1 MKKYTMQIFNQ
12 IMNNED
18 YENIRKEVLIQF
30 GFSEADPVRIVDW
43 FEAHYPDDYDWI
55 ISEIEENGLHN
66 GIKEVVPSKV
76 QLMSR
81 QDRDNLLDVENDYT
95 SETRTRYVQVNH
107 EDWKEIGQ
115 SLKQER
121 EKLGLGITKLAEM
134 LGTSASRIRNFENGL
149 PVQMSKH
156 LEQCYKLAIESYKNS
171 NSQQIQ
177 NDRKI
182 LQIYEDDFDQFKEKF
197 YEFRYES
204 ERSNNILDG
213 FVVKYKLEKLLEQ
226 YLLDIKQEQQNPE
239 DEYKIAEEMYG
250 DIDEFMRDHSYL
262 FEDFGKQNK
271 SAATN

>member
-1 MKKYTMQIFNQ
+1 MKKYTMQVFNE

-43 FEAHYPDDYDWI
+43 FEAHYPDDYEWI
-55 ISEIEENGLHN
+55 VSEIEENGLHN

-81 QDRDNLLDVENDYT
+81 QDRDNLLDVENEYT

-107 EDWKEIGQ
+107 SDWKEI
-115 SLKQER
+115 
-121 EKLGLGITKLAEM
+121 GLGITKLADM

-156 LEQCYKLAIESYKNS
+156 LVQCYKLAIESYKNS

-213 FVVKYKLEKLLEQ
+213 FVVKYKLEKLFEQ

-262 FEDFGKQNK
+262 FEDFSKQNK
-271 SAATN
+271 SVATN